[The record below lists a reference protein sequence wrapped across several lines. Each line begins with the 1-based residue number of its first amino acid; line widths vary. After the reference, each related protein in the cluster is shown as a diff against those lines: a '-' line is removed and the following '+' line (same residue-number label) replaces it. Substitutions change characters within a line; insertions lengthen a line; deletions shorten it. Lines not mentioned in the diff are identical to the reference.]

1 MAATQPKARIPKR
14 AGMVDGR
21 EMTIL
26 ALDENLAPGSRCA
39 GTVAMVTRDKVAAQ
53 TAISWLM
60 TDLTWLKP
68 GEYHKRYI
76 VQGNILTFQR
86 NQCINDMEGDWILF
100 IDSDMVWQPQAMKV
114 LIETRDKFDLDIV
127 SGLCFQRSDPYQPTL
142 YKEAKR
148 ASIPGVDANWSGYT
162 FMERW
167 PENAAVEVDAT
178 GMAFCLV
185 HKRVFDRILKHKLGE
200 WVLDGF
206 GTFEERRSQV
216 PAPFFR
222 WEGEFGEDFL
232 FCREAKEAGCKVFV
246 DTAVKIGH
254 VGDQI
259 ITEETFLREIAFRDP
274 AAEEFRSGILEGIGE
289 KVMTRSEAR
298 ERLGFKE

>member
-1 MAATQPKARIPKR
+1 MAATKPKR
-14 AGMVDGR
+14 RGTRGGRVDGT
-21 EMTIL
+21 EMTVLSIK
-26 ALDENLAPGSRCA
+26 ENHEKRCA

-68 GEYHKRYI
+68 DEYHKRYI
-76 VQGNILTFQR
+76 VQGNVLTFQR

-100 IDSDMVWQPQAMKV
+100 IDSDMVWQPEAMRV
-114 LIETRDKFDLDIV
+114 LIETREKFDLDIV

-142 YKEAKR
+142 YKLADH
-148 ASIPGVDANWSGYT
+148 APVTGTNNNWSGYT

-167 PENAAVEVDAT
+167 PEDAAVEVDAT
-178 GMAFCLV
+178 GMAFCLI
-185 HKRVFDRILKHKLGE
+185 HKRVFDRILMATVGE
-200 WVLDGF
+200 AF
-206 GTFEERRSQV
+206 PEFEERKEQT

-222 WEGEFGEDFL
+222 WEGELGEDFL
-232 FCREAKEAGCKVFV
+232 FCREAKATGSRIFV

-259 ITEETFLREIAFRDP
+259 ITEETFLREIAFRHPD
-274 AAEEFRSGILEGIGE
+274 AEAFRSSILEGIGE
-289 KVMTRSEAR
+289 KVRTREEAL
-298 ERLGFKE
+298 ERLGVSWK